1 RQESKDVKN
10 AKKLINSCIASD
22 LKQLQQS
29 QSSDSAEVLYR
40 LAADQAVAQNAAA
53 AIKYL
58 KESIATGWLDY
69 RSPKLDPRFDF
80 IATNSQFKKL
90 LDDLATRV
98 ADHRRQSH
106 AEKVANKIN

>member
-1 RQESKDVKN
+1 M
-10 AKKLINSCIASD
+10 
-22 LKQLQQS
+22 
-29 QSSDSAEVLYR
+29 
-40 LAADQAVAQNAAA
+40 AQNAVA

-80 IATNSQFKKL
+80 IATNAQFKKL

-98 ADHRRQSH
+98 ADLRRQRP
-106 AEKVANKIN
+106 AEKVANNNNN